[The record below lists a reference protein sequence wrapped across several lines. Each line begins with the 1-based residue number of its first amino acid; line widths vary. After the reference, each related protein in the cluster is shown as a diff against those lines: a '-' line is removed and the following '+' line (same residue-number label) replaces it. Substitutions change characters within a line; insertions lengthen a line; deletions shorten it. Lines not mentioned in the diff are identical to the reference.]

1 VIASRKTP
9 RMATLPCRWTPR
21 VPPVVS
27 LLLRVDFRCLRPLR
41 LLRERRGRRNG
52 NQHRGTEEQRNTKME
67 FRRKCPILLWGSLSK
82 VRVAAASK
90 RDSHVTPLLARADLR
105 TRSRIDSSRRASNA
119 ASPSTG
125 VMLRSA
131 SQITFVTGFI
141 GGESAARLDDLP
153 RAPRRH
159 DRRAFWPHRRA
170 RRRPG
175 PHAPATVGAA
185 SIGRR
190 AVAIACAR
198 SNARVENWGDR
209 LAAGL
214 R

>member
-1 VIASRKTP
+1 MDAKSAARRFSVAP
-9 RMATLPCRWTPR
+9 
-21 VPPVVS
+21 
-27 LLLRVDFRCLRPLR
+27 VDFRCLRPLR

-52 NQHRGTEEQRNTKME
+52 NQHRGTEEQRNTKIE

-105 TRSRIDSSRRASNA
+105 TRSRIDSSRRASDA

-131 SQITFVTGFI
+131 SQIRFVPASSVGN
-141 GGESAARLDDLP
+141 RP
-153 RAPRRH
+153 RFLMIFRGRH
-159 DRRAFWPHRRA
+159 GATTVGHFWPHRRA

-209 LAAGL
+209 LAAGW